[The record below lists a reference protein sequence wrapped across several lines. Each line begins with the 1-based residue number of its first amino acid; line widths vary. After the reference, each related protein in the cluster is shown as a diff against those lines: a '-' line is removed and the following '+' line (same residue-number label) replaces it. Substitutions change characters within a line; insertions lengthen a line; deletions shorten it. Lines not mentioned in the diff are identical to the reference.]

1 MKNKILNT
9 LKDADGFVSGEEL
22 SKILGVSRTAVWKH
36 ISKLKQEGYELES
49 VTRKGYRLLHSPDL
63 LTAEELAYGLNT
75 EKIGQKILCFDE
87 IDSTNLEVKR
97 QALDDEKHGL
107 VVVAE
112 EQTKGRGRKGR
123 QWVSPKGT
131 GIWMSLMLKP
141 DLSPSS
147 APMLTL
153 VAGLAVCEAIQGQ
166 TGLEAQIK
174 WPNDIVVQKKKIC
187 GILTE
192 MNGEID
198 HLNYIVLGIG
208 VNVNVEGFPKELE
221 DIATSL
227 KIASGKEVSR
237 VQLLQKILER
247 LEHYYRIFERDGDLQ
262 NLIEGYKSHCI
273 TYNKEVK
280 VLGPLETMEGI
291 VVDITDQGELILE
304 TEEGTKKVVSG
315 EVSVR
320 GMYGYV

>member
-1 MKNKILNT
+1 MKNEILNT

-22 SKILGVSRTAVWKH
+22 SKKLGVSRTAVWKH

-49 VTRKGYRLLHSPDL
+49 VTRKGYRLLYSPDL
-63 LTAEELAYGLNT
+63 LTADELAYGLNT
-75 EKIGQKILCFDE
+75 KEIGQKILCFDE

-112 EQTKGRGRKGR
+112 EQLKGRGRKGR
-123 QWVSPKGT
+123 QWVSPKGK

-141 DLSPSS
+141 ELSPIS

-153 VAGLAVCEAIQGQ
+153 VAGLAVCEAIQEQ

-174 WPNDIVVQKKKIC
+174 WPNDIVVRKKKVC

-237 VQLLQKILER
+237 VQLLQRILEK
-247 LEHYYRIFERDGDLQ
+247 LEGYYKIFEIDGNLK
-262 NLIEGYKSHCI
+262 NLIEAYKSHCI

-280 VLGPLETMEGI
+280 VLGPVETIEGI
-291 VVDITDQGELILE
+291 VVDITNQGELIIE
-304 TEEGTKKVVSG
+304 TEEGTSKVVSG